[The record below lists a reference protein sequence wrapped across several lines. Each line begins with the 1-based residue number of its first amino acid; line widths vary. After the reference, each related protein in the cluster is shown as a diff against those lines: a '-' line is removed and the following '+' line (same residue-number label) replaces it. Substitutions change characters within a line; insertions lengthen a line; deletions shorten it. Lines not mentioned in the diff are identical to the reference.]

1 MSDVNWRDIEKDRS
15 IFQEEN
21 KHRRIIAQTTNDLIW
36 DSFASYVDCNT
47 YVLKECDYK
56 VERYAYY
63 S

>member
-1 MSDVNWRDIEKDRS
+1 MSDVNWRNINEDQS
-15 IFQEEN
+15 IFLEEN

-47 YVLKECDYK
+47 YVLKECEYK